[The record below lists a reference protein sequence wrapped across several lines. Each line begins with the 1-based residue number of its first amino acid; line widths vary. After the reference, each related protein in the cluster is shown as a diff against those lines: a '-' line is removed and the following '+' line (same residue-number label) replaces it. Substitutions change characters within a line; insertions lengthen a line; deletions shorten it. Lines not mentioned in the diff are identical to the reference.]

1 MPDHFYVYPEYL
13 VAGSRQEGRRVPKSP
28 IDSGITLDDLEN
40 AARKLGFTVERED
53 KHYPRDFQNY
63 RGRLKVTKQKG
74 VSKAAFLK
82 KLVVELAAPQK
93 AA

>member
-1 MPDHFYVYPEYL
+1 MPEHFYVYPEYL
-13 VAGSRQEGRRVPKSP
+13 TAASRQLGRRVPKAP
-28 IDSGITLDDLEN
+28 IDPNVTLDDLEN

-53 KHYPRDFQNY
+53 KHYPRDFHNY
-63 RGRLKVTKQKG
+63 RGRLKVTKKKG

-82 KLVVELAAPQK
+82 KLAAELRTMPK